1 MKTTQLMISKEK
13 IQEILEFLK
22 SLRLP
27 ASKNPLKA
35 LILQIIVKILLQL
48 IRRELTSPKQEANPT
63 EQEAQ

>member
-1 MKTTQLMISKEK
+1 MKTIQLMISKEK
-13 IQEILEFLK
+13 FQEILEFLK

-48 IRRELTSPKQEANPT
+48 IQRELTSPKQEANPT
-63 EQEAQ
+63 EQEMQ